1 MINQEEKNKRKRKL
15 ERLSIKESLR
25 YFLFPFGF
33 GSDLFPVKDYNDTE
47 LERFIK
53 YGFDKK
59 FEDAIIAKK
68 LGVIFYLLIPLI
80 LLLSTL

>member
-1 MINQEEKNKRKRKL
+1 MESL
-15 ERLSIKESLR
+15 SLR
-25 YFLFPFGF
+25 YLLLPFSF
-33 GSDLFPVKDYNDTE
+33 GSDLLHVKDYNDTE

-53 YGFDKK
+53 YGYIKK

-68 LGVIFYLLIPLI
+68 LGIIFYLLIPLI